1 MSVFDIKNVLKQI
14 EAHVF
19 IVEYRLNMVHI
30 KHHQQPKVFQ
40 KQPNKWIHSFA
51 FWYKLNDP
59 STAFVHTIMTHSS
72 FIVRLFVYISTA
84 HRI

>member
-30 KHHQQPKVFQ
+30 KHYQS
-40 KQPNKWIHSFA
+40 NRINEYIHLHFDI
-51 FWYKLNDP
+51 N
-59 STAFVHTIMTHSS
+59 
-72 FIVRLFVYISTA
+72 
-84 HRI
+84 